1 MDQLFS
7 WEYISVDA
15 QQWWRSVPSNFNN
28 RLHFHNVPISNEEGN
43 DENPLTLIKD
53 VVSSGDFVAF
63 KLDVDTSS
71 VELPIALSLLRN
83 SSYYELVDEFFFELH
98 YNCKRYLCT
107 PYNLYLCS

>member
-7 WEYISVDA
+7 WEYITVDA

-28 RLHFHNVPISNEEGN
+28 RLHFHNVPISSEEGN

-53 VVSSGDFVAF
+53 VVSAGDFVAF
-63 KLDVDTSS
+63 KLDVDTSTI
-71 VELPIALSLLRN
+71 ELPIALSLLRN

-98 YNCKRYLCT
+98 YNC
-107 PYNLYLCS
+107 